1 MNIEFIELKEEHLSK
16 YQVED
21 FIFKM
26 IKESY
31 GLDYVPEYHFDV
43 KGLNT
48 YYISPSKNNLFLAID
63 TDTNKLIGTAAVRGY
78 DRNDNI
84 KNRNYDL
91 NSTASIYRLFV
102 KKEYRHNKIA
112 TRLLRKI
119 EEFSKEKEYNEIYLH
134 TQRDSYGALA
144 FWLHQG
150 YEIVDD
156 SHDSMGTIHMEKVLN
171 ENVYKLTSLN
181 EVEDKIES

>member
-1 MNIEFIELKEEHLSK
+1 MNIKIIELEENHLSK
-16 YQVED
+16 YHVEE

-43 KGLNT
+43 KDLRN
-48 YYISPSKNNLFLAID
+48 YYINPSKNNLFIAID
-63 TDTNKLIGTAAVRGY
+63 EETDQLIATAAVRGY
-78 DRNDNI
+78 DRLDCI
-84 KNRNYDL
+84 KNRNYTL

-112 TRLLRKI
+112 TRLLRQI
-119 EEFSKEKEYNEIYLH
+119 ESFCREKEYNEIYLH
-134 TQRDSYGALA
+134 TQRDSYGALS
-144 FWLHQG
+144 FWLHQE
-150 YEIVDD
+150 YEIVEDT
-156 SHDSMGTIHMEKVLN
+156 HDSMGTIHMEKVLN

-181 EVEDKIES
+181 EVEDEIES